1 MVENRLRWF
10 RHVERRPVDYLVRR
24 ADQMED
30 SQITGG
36 RGRLRKTIRKTI
48 RKELEINGLDQNMV
62 YDRTYGVI

>member
-1 MVENRLRWF
+1 MVKKRLRWF
-10 RHVERRPVDYLVRR
+10 RHVERRLVDFVVRR

-36 RGRLRKTIRKTI
+36 RGRVRKTIRETM